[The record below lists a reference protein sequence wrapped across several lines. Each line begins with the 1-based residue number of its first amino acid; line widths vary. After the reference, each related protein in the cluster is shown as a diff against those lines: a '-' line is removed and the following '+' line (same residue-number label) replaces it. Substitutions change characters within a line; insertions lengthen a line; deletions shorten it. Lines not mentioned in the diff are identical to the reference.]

1 MYIVTPE
8 TTAYFSELEHIV
20 NKLQRNEGLTE
31 EQRQLVREVLDQK
44 LQEFR
49 RLTNQ
54 DVHDGWHST

>member
-8 TTAYFSELEHIV
+8 TTAYFSELEHII
-20 NKLQRNEGLTE
+20 NKLQRKEGLTD
-31 EQRQLVREVLDQK
+31 EQRRLVLEALEQK

>member
-8 TTAYFSELEHIV
+8 TIAYFSELEHII

-49 RLTNQ
+49 HLTNQ